1 MKRSAISL
9 LLSVLVCV
17 TGFEQPLFA
26 QSLLPAYWA
35 RQEVVPAPD
44 LTSLKIVVIS
54 GEDGINIVKRKTA
67 VQPVVEVRDK
77 NNTPISGVIINFT
90 TPSNGPS
97 AVFSNGSRT
106 LSMVTD
112 ANGRVEVTGM
122 QPVSNGPF
130 KITVTASMA
139 GQVVATATIAQ
150 TNFAVAAAA
159 AGATGASAGGLSTGA
174 IIGIVVG
181 VAAAA
186 ALGGIFALHSGSSNS
201 SAASTPTATIGL
213 GTGGT
218 VGAPH

>member
-9 LLSVLVCV
+9 LLSVAVFV
-17 TGFEQPLFA
+17 TGFEQPLFS
-26 QSLLPAYWA
+26 QSLLPAYLE
-35 RQEVVPAPD
+35 RQQVVPAPD
-44 LTSLKIVVIS
+44 LTSLKIVVVS
-54 GEDGINIVKRKTA
+54 GEDGVNIVKRKTA

-77 NNTPISGVIINFT
+77 NNTPVSGVIVNFT

-112 ANGRVEVTGM
+112 ANGRVAVTGM
-122 QPVSNGPF
+122 QPVSNGDF
-130 KITVTASMA
+130 KITVTASLA
-139 GQVVATATIAQ
+139 GEVLATATIAQ

-159 AGATGASAGGLSTGA
+159 AAAGASTGGLSTGV

-186 ALGGIFALHSGSSNS
+186 ALGGILALHSGGSSS
-201 SAASTPTATIGL
+201 TASTPTATIGL
-213 GTGGT
+213 GSGGT